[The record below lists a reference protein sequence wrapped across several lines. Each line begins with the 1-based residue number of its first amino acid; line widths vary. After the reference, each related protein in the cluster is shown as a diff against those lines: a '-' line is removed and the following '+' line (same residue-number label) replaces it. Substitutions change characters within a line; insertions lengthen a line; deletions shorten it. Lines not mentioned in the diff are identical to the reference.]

1 MDGLLADRVAL
12 VTGASSG
19 IGAATALRLAA
30 AGAHVVLAARRLD
43 RLEALA
49 AGIAGQG
56 GSASALPL
64 DVAHDADVAAAAGTL
79 RDRHGRLDI
88 LVNAAGVM
96 LLSPVAE
103 ADPAEWRRMVEIN
116 LIGLMQVTR
125 AVLPLMP
132 SGHGHV
138 VNIASLAGRIANPGA
153 SGYAATKFGVVAF
166 SESLRRELVGRRIRV
181 TVVEPGVVVTELQE
195 HVTHPAARATL
206 LERMAAVESL
216 EAEDVA
222 AAVFYAVSQ
231 PPRVGVNE
239 ILLRPAGQE
248 R

>member
-1 MDGLLADRVAL
+1 MHLRRRYAVAWVGRRRDLRATGEPTPLGRTAPRTAARL

-153 SGYAATKFGVVAF
+153 SEAMPPPSSAWWPSPNRCGASSSAGA
-166 SESLRRELVGRRIRV
+166 SAS
-181 TVVEPGVVVTELQE
+181 PWSS
-195 HVTHPAARATL
+195 PAWW
-206 LERMAAVESL
+206 
-216 EAEDVA
+216 
-222 AAVFYAVSQ
+222 
-231 PPRVGVNE
+231 
-239 ILLRPAGQE
+239 
-248 R
+248 